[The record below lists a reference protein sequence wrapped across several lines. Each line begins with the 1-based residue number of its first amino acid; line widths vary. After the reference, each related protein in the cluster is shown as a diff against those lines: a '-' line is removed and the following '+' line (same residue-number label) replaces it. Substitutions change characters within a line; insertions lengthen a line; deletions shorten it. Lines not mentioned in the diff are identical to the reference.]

1 MMDPDDLVIIG
12 NEFTMNVE
20 EELPQHPTAPLVDK
34 KLTMC
39 GLVPKIPSPA
49 PSLANKDDSLCYGCG
64 AWDVSRTRHD
74 RFIHPKSPAFES
86 TRHENLTSVEGQCR
100 PEVGKAEP
108 ESLKPRHPK
117 SLEPVITQLPI
128 HLSHRDQIS
137 HSESLNNARRF
148 SPPVRY
154 DPILEIGAY

>member
-1 MMDPDDLVIIG
+1 MMDTDDLVIIG

-20 EELPQHPTAPLVDK
+20 EAPPLHPTAPLVDK
-34 KLTMC
+34 KLTMG

-49 PSLANKDDSLCYGCG
+49 PSLTNKEDSLCHGCG
-64 AWDVSRTRHD
+64 AWDISRTCHD
-74 RFIHPKSPAFES
+74 RFIYPKPPPFEA

-108 ESLKPRHPK
+108 ESFKLRHPK

-128 HLSHRDQIS
+128 HLAHRDQIS
-137 HSESLNNARRF
+137 HSESLNNAHRF

-154 DPILEIGAY
+154 DPILK